1 MRRKYRKG
9 KYEDHNKYFTCP
21 KCGAILNIERNKPA
35 DRMSTTVTDL
45 YLETYPY
52 DTHSTVIV
60 LDCLDWIGSVIG
72 SSDIFYAS
80 RNVKNNTGCWF
91 CGNVNI

>member
-1 MRRKYRKG
+1 
-9 KYEDHNKYFTCP
+9 
-21 KCGAILNIERNKPA
+21 
-35 DRMSTTVTDL
+35 MSTTVTDL
-45 YLETYPY
+45 YIENPPY
-52 DTHSTVIV
+52 GTNMTTIV

-72 SSDIFYAS
+72 SSDTFYAS